1 MKTFKTLSAIAAVAI
16 LFSSCGVVTK
26 ARYGNGLKLNL
37 GERWAKTETK
47 ADKPEN
53 RKQARK
59 KLLFRPAEPEPIADE
74 SNTALNSSKA
84 AETLVSDANT
94 AALKQNPIKTD
105 VRKTPEALDKPSD
118 RQVQSG
124 ADNAARPMEPNVKIA
139 SVLFYGPMIIFL
151 LYSGII
157 GAALSSILGLCMLI
171 AFVLAWI
178 GLSNIKQSFGGYA
191 GKGMAISIIVLF
203 ILMVTYVLIV
213 LLFWLLFLA
222 ILL

>member
-1 MKTFKTLSAIAAVAI
+1 MKTLKTLSAIAVMAI

-37 GERWAKTETK
+37 GERWAKTET
-47 ADKPEN
+47 PEN
-53 RKQARK
+53 KGPQTK
-59 KLLFRPAEPEPIADE
+59 KAAKKWLLRPVEPEPIAE
-74 SNTALNSSKA
+74 EGPAALQSLKSA
-84 AETLVSDANT
+84 ANQAPGANT
-94 AALKQNPIKTD
+94 SVHKQSAQKTD
-105 VRKTPEALDKPSD
+105 PDKTPETPETPSD
-118 RQVQSG
+118 RQVQNG

-157 GAALSSILGLCMLI
+157 GAALSSILGLCLLI

-203 ILMVTYVLIV
+203 ILMVTYVLIG
-213 LLFWLLFLA
+213 LLFWLLLLA

>member
-1 MKTFKTLSAIAAVAI
+1 MKTLKTLSAIATMAI

-37 GERWAKTETK
+37 GERWAKTET
-47 ADKPEN
+47 PEN
-53 RKQARK
+53 KGPQTK
-59 KLLFRPAEPEPIADE
+59 KAAKKWLLRPVEPEPIADE
-74 SNTALNSSKA
+74 GNTALNSSKA
-84 AETLVSDANT
+84 AEAEATSPNT
-94 AALKQNPIKTD
+94 AALKQNPRKTD
-105 VRKTPEALDKPSD
+105 VRKTPEAIDKPSD
-118 RQVQSG
+118 RQVQNG

-139 SVLFYGPMIIFL
+139 SVLFYGPMILFFL
-151 LYSGII
+151 YNGVI
-157 GAALSSILGLCMLI
+157 GAALSSILGLCLLI

-203 ILMVTYVLIV
+203 ILMVTYVLIG
-213 LLFWLLFLA
+213 LLFWLLLLA

>member
-1 MKTFKTLSAIAAVAI
+1 M
-16 LFSSCGVVTK
+16 
-26 ARYGNGLKLNL
+26 
-37 GERWAKTETK
+37 
-47 ADKPEN
+47 
-53 RKQARK
+53 
-59 KLLFRPAEPEPIADE
+59 FRPAEPEPIADE

-84 AETLVSDANT
+84 AETHTT
-94 AALKQNPIKTD
+94 APGTEALKQNPRKTD
-105 VRKTPEALDKPSD
+105 VRKTPEASDKPSD

>member
-1 MKTFKTLSAIAAVAI
+1 MNTVKTLSAIAVVAI

-37 GERWAKTETK
+37 GERWAKTET
-47 ADKPEN
+47 PEN
-53 RKQARK
+53 KGPQTK
-59 KLLFRPAEPEPIADE
+59 KAAKKWLLRPVEPEPIADE
-74 SNTALNSSKA
+74 GSTAINSSKA
-84 AETLVSDANT
+84 AEAEATRPNT
-94 AALKQNPIKTD
+94 AAFKQNAKKTD
-105 VRKTPEALDKPSD
+105 VRKTPEASDKPSD
-118 RQVQSG
+118 RQVQNG

-139 SVLFYGPMIIFL
+139 SVLFYGSLIFYF
-151 LYSGII
+151 LYNGII
-157 GAALSSILGLCMLI
+157 GATLISILGLCILI
-171 AFVLAWI
+171 AFILAWI

-213 LLFWLLFLA
+213 ILFWLLFLA

>member
-1 MKTFKTLSAIAAVAI
+1 MKTLKTLSAIAVVAI

-37 GERWAKTETK
+37 GERWAKTKTK

-74 SNTALNSSKA
+74 GNTALNSGKA
-84 AETLVSDANT
+84 AEAHTT
-94 AALKQNPIKTD
+94 APGTEALKQNPRKTD
-105 VRKTPEALDKPSD
+105 VRKTPEASDKPSD
-118 RQVQSG
+118 RQVQNG

-139 SVLFYGPMIIFL
+139 SVLFYGSLIFYF
-151 LYSGII
+151 LYNGII
-157 GAALSSILGLCMLI
+157 GATLISILGLCILI
-171 AFVLAWI
+171 AFILAWI

-203 ILMVTYVLIV
+203 ILMLTYVLIV
-213 LLFWLLFLA
+213 ILFWLLFLA